1 MARPVGVT
9 ILAVLAILAAIL
21 LLIVGSSSLFVSA
34 IVGLTPE
41 EVQLIQV
48 LGAVSILLGILYLV
62 GGIGLLRLTMW
73 GWWLAILAS
82 LISVASN
89 IAQVVINPAAILGTI
104 FPVVLA
110 VFILGYLFMVRG
122 HFRAGS

>member
-9 ILAVLAILAAIL
+9 ILAILAILAAIL
-21 LLIVGSSSLFVSA
+21 LLIVGSSSLFASA

-41 EVQLIQV
+41 EVQLIQA

-62 GGIGLLRLTMW
+62 GGIGLLRLTVW

-82 LISVASN
+82 FISVASN
-89 IAQVVINPAAILGTI
+89 VAQVVINPAAILGTI

-110 VFILGYLFMVRG
+110 LFILGYLFMVRG
-122 HFRAGS
+122 HFRSGS

>member
-1 MARPVGVT
+1 M
-9 ILAVLAILAAIL
+9 AVLAILAAIL
-21 LLIVGSSSLFVSA
+21 LLIVGSSSLFASA

-41 EVQLIQV
+41 EVLLIQA

-62 GGIGLLRLTMW
+62 GGIGLFRLTVW

-82 LISVASN
+82 LISVGSN

-110 VFILGYLFMVRG
+110 LFILGYLFMVRG
-122 HFRAGS
+122 HFRAGA

>member
-21 LLIVGSSSLFVSA
+21 LLIAGSSSLFVSA
-34 IVGLTPE
+34 ILGLTPE
-41 EVQLIQV
+41 EVQLIQA

-62 GGIGLLRLTMW
+62 GGIGLLRLSVW
-73 GWWLAILAS
+73 GWWLAVLAS

-110 VFILGYLFMVRG
+110 VFILGYLFTVRG